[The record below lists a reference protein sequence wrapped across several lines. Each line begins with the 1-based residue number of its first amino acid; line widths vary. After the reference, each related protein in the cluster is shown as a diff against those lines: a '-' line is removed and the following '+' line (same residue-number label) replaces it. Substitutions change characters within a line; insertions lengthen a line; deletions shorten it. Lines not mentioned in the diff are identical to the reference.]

1 MDYVARL
8 GKYQQCSL
16 LYLAVSSNRQEVVE
30 YLLKKRPKTLNTKNG
45 KERET
50 ALHRAVRS
58 LQLSTVSSLLTSGAS
73 MVTKDKHGLKP
84 VDIAMRMY
92 KESKSAE
99 VKKSAEKIVKALKG
113 NRFNRVARPFNPAAA
128 AWEEA
133 AMKGAVD
140 RMIAD
145 LRKEVRLEKELGP
158 SRNEDPENPG
168 MAIVK
173 NNPLMLDR

>member
-1 MDYVARL
+1 
-8 GKYQQCSL
+8 
-16 LYLAVSSNRQEVVE
+16 
-30 YLLKKRPKTLNTKNG
+30 
-45 KERET
+45 
-50 ALHRAVRS
+50 
-58 LQLSTVSSLLTSGAS
+58 

-99 VKKSAEKIVKALKG
+99 VEKTAEKIVKALKG